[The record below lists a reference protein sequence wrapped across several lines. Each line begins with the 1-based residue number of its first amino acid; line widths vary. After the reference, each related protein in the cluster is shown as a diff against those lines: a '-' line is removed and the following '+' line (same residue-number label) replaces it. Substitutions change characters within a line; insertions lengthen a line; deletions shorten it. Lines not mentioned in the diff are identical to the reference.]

1 MIYNSYGR
9 NFLVSIILIIVDA
22 LALYFIFRLA
32 FFVRQILTPL
42 FDREALW
49 SATEPLINL
58 GILFVIAVLLIQ
70 GLYPGYGLT
79 GVRELER
86 MGKST
91 TLAFFLLAGV
101 SYLNKPFQDFSRS
114 ILLAGWLLSLI
125 FLPLGHFIVRN
136 IISRFPWYG
145 TPVVVFG
152 DGPWAEQIITSLT
165 QVRRLGWFSIRHL
178 PVEAIDDDMDMHN
191 KLGEIAIFAPLP
203 GVSVDKYA
211 RKLNKNFRKVILF
224 RQAENLGSLWVEPR
238 DLEGQLGLEFHYHLF
253 EGSAKWMKRLFDFG
267 SGLIL
272 ILLLAPFLIILSLL
286 IFIDSPG
293 PVLFYQERLGENFK
307 RFKVV
312 KFRTMV
318 MNAEQKLKELL
329 QKDPMSQIE
338 YEKYHKLTNDPRI
351 TRMGKWLRR
360 YSLDE
365 LPQLWNAFKGDMSL
379 VGPRAY
385 MPTELKHMGDYASM
399 ILHIKPGL
407 TGWWQVMGRHE
418 TTFEQRLRMDEYYI
432 SNWSLWMDTYILLKT
447 VWVIMSGRGI

>member
-1 MIYNSYGR
+1 MIQNSYGR
-9 NFLVSIILIIVDA
+9 KLLVSIILITVDV

-32 FFVRQILTPL
+32 FFARQLLTPL
-42 FDREALW
+42 FNREALW
-49 SATEPLINL
+49 SATEPLLNL

-114 ILLAGWLLSLI
+114 ILLAGWLLSLV
-125 FLPLGHFIVRN
+125 FLPLCHFIVRN
-136 IISRFPWYG
+136 IISRFSWYG
-145 TPVVVFG
+145 IPVIVFG
-152 DGPWAEQIITSLT
+152 SGAWAEQIVNSLT
-165 QVRRLGWFSIRHL
+165 QVRRLGWFSITYL
-178 PVEAIDDDMDMHN
+178 PIEAIEYGMDG
-191 KLGEIAIFAPLP
+191 KSGEIAIFAAPP
-203 GVSVDKYA
+203 GISVDKYA
-211 RKLNKNFRKVILF
+211 RKLNKIFRKVILF

-238 DLEGQLGLEFHYHLF
+238 DLDGELGLEFHYHLF
-253 EGSAKWMKRLFDFG
+253 EGSAKWVKRLFDF
-267 SGLIL
+267 SVGLAL
-272 ILLLAPFLIILSLL
+272 ILLLSPFLIILSLL

-293 PVLFYQERLGENFK
+293 PILFYQERLGEGFK
-307 RFKVV
+307 RFKVI

-318 MNAEQKLKELL
+318 MNAEQKLNELL
-329 QKDPMSQIE
+329 QKDITAQAE

-351 TRMGKWLRR
+351 TQMGKLLRR
-360 YSLDE
+360 FSLDE

-385 MPTELKHMGDYASM
+385 MPTELVKMGDYAPM
-399 ILHIKPGL
+399 ILRIKPGL

-418 TTFEQRLRMDEYYI
+418 TTFVQRLRMDEYYI
-432 SNWSLWMDTYILLKT
+432 SNWSLWMDTFILLKT